1 MKIRNSLIYL
11 FISSIAILIAFNV
24 LEDGVI
30 KLGVINFLVISGLFF
45 LYNMYSKIKYL
56 FALNKALVQLKQKNK
71 DLLDLNIDYL
81 GSDEIFDIIN
91 NFNSYLRFLKQQKE
105 TNDVLIKELIFA
117 MQQIG
122 NGELDIELHNRASSH
137 NMRKLQESITNT
149 IISLKRN
156 MDSINSSLIKMSKGE
171 LDIYITDELQGE
183 FKASKSYINLLSKEL
198 KELRGD
204 ISMISKGVIKGDLD
218 INIANK
224 TYQGDFKD
232 AISELNDMIKIF
244 LDITNL
250 LSKNIN
256 MAYQGNFD
264 IKFDN
269 FYKGSYSHLMTNF
282 NKMSIKFQTAT
293 GKIETLLQNIIT
305 DSSQAEKCISAI
317 VKLSNE
323 QSLSIDKISTAIT
336 KIEKTMD
343 KNSKDSVIAVEKTV
357 EITKLVQ
364 EGAQASVKTL
374 NTIEDVAQ
382 KIVQIEDIAY
392 QTNLLALNAAIE
404 SARAGEQGKGFAVV
418 AGEVRKLAER
428 SQEVASDISKISY
441 LSLTDSKNSNDL
453 LQSII
458 PKIEDTQDI
467 IKSISDLT
475 INESSNILSINSA
488 TKRIDEKISSTTQK
502 TDELVTI
509 SANINQDIENLF
521 QTLKT
526 FNTSQLKDIAK
537 IIRKPI
543 SKEKIKNE
551 VKQIDNKEAEKK
563 SNKDTAE
570 VKKEHNDDEIV
581 WTSF

>member
-1 MKIRNSLIYL
+1 
-11 FISSIAILIAFNV
+11 
-24 LEDGVI
+24 
-30 KLGVINFLVISGLFF
+30 
-45 LYNMYSKIKYL
+45 
-56 FALNKALVQLKQKNK
+56 
-71 DLLDLNIDYL
+71 
-81 GSDEIFDIIN
+81 
-91 NFNSYLRFLKQQKE
+91 
-105 TNDVLIKELIFA
+105 
-117 MQQIG
+117 
-122 NGELDIELHNRASSH
+122 
-137 NMRKLQESITNT
+137 
-149 IISLKRN
+149 
-156 MDSINSSLIKMSKGE
+156 
-171 LDIYITDELQGE
+171 
-183 FKASKSYINLLSKEL
+183 
-198 KELRGD
+198 
-204 ISMISKGVIKGDLD
+204 
-218 INIANK
+218 
-224 TYQGDFKD
+224 
-232 AISELNDMIKIF
+232 
-244 LDITNL
+244 
-250 LSKNIN
+250 

-269 FYKGSYSHLMTNF
+269 FYKGNYLHLLNSCSKLST
-282 NKMSIKFQTAT
+282 KFQNTI
-293 GKIETLLQNIIT
+293 GKIETLLQTIIT
-305 DSSQAEKCISAI
+305 DSSQAEKYISDI

-323 QSLSIDKISTAIT
+323 QSLSVNEISTAIN